1 MGRSRNSRR
10 GNQGRR
16 GGVSPIRKIHPGNG
30 FRHPDGWGGD
40 GVIAAVLVKRSL
52 LNDHMNDL
60 KKEAKFMLRD
70 DSADFQS
77 GGD

>member
-16 GGVSPIRKIHPGNG
+16 GGVSPIRKFYPGNG
-30 FRHPDGWGGD
+30 FRHPVGWSED
-40 GVIAAVLVKRSL
+40 GVLSCAILKRSM
-52 LNDHMNDL
+52 LNDLMNDL

-70 DSADFQS
+70 DSADFRS